1 MSHTS
6 PIPYRRIAKNLIA
19 LLQLAGVGL
28 LTHHSPV
35 ALAQE
40 DGCVSESSPNPHA
53 QEYPDFVSG
62 NLNGTTLV
70 VPIPL
75 TTARRVIPEE
85 YGILEH
91 VYRALLPASF
101 PDDAYPMMAV
111 GVHDHDI
118 QFPLY
123 DVHSADFSVSRPRLF
138 LFCQCCLLVSLLSLP
153 LKPPSIHHCSQYNG
167 CAIESIEAHM
177 VIPASVPLSS
187 SHSSTY

>member
-123 DVHSADFSVSRPRLF
+123 DIHSPDFSVS
-138 LFCQCCLLVSLLSLP
+138 S
-153 LKPPSIHHCSQYNG
+153 
-167 CAIESIEAHM
+167 
-177 VIPASVPLSS
+177 
-187 SHSSTY
+187 